1 MEPDFKWL
9 DHQLFLGIL
18 NILHYDSLWILAI
31 DRFDLKNSHRRV
43 FRSQPGHALRSSENI
58 KRWNTIGLCQ
68 VSRIHRA
75 AWQNLRDPLN
85 H

>member
-18 NILHYDSLWILAI
+18 NILHFDSLWIPAI
-31 DRFDLKNSHRRV
+31 DRFDLKNGHRPV
-43 FRSQPGHALRSSENI
+43 FRSQPGHVLRSSENI
-58 KRWNTIGLCQ
+58 KRWNTIGLYQ